1 MVNEKINKLSVKLKY
16 CHGIGRFC
24 EDFSFYGGN
33 DPCKTHLIYAANG
46 IMKSS
51 FTKTFQ
57 SIQNDNAKDI
67 KDHVNDSAKPSFEIY
82 AYTPDGKKQAIT
94 PNEIC
99 AIPSFYDLNQAL
111 NCFVDNSSK
120 HATSLLV
127 DPKLKGEFDVI
138 YSDIEEKEVAL
149 LKDLA
154 ILSRLKKSENTLDE
168 LLMSFGYKNF
178 LELLIGLKDQIEL
191 FSDEL
196 ELSNLDYSVIF
207 NKKVIDEIDKNDN
220 FKTHLEE
227 YLSRYDE
234 LIKGSKYFKEGVF
247 GLVNQESIQDSLS
260 KNKFFNA
267 NHGLVLNDKTGV
279 EKEKKI
285 STIEEMESI
294 FKQEYSKIVNDEE
307 LGKRFEKFKKL
318 LNNQNQEL
326 RNFKELIERKRS
338 DGKDILH
345 LIPDP
350 KEFKKKTW
358 LAYLK
363 KKQDDLNSLLDLY
376 LKNKNKLDEIT
387 AKANS
392 ETKRWQETIDEFQK
406 RFNAP
411 FKYIIENTSDSVLGK
426 TLPQLKTVYVDINEK
441 PTPMAFEQL
450 KRILSTGELRAFY
463 ILNILFEI
471 EYRRKNKQRTLFVFD
486 DVADSFDYKNKYA
499 IVEYLSEI
507 LEEEFFYG
515 IILTHNFDFFRTL
528 KSRLSNKKAWIAE
541 KKEIEIKGLK
551 LYEIKLDKAGKEELD
566 PFDLLRDKLIK
577 GSASDDELVCMIP
590 FARNLIEYTK
600 GKDDP
605 DYKKLTALLHIK
617 STTSSIKFSELIQIY
632 KNVFGITYNIE
643 FGSIND
649 GACIL
654 DAIYRLAYDLESSN
668 DVAFR
673 IKSKLILSIASR
685 LKTEEY
691 MIKKIEEITGESFDL
706 GTITRDQFRELYQ
719 IFLEKTNKNEV
730 DLKKELKII
739 KSVSLITPEHIHI
752 NSFMFEP
759 ILDMSFD
766 EIKAIH
772 NEVIENLAI
781 KQEILV

>member
-1 MVNEKINKLSVKLKY
+1 MAEKINKLSVKLKY
-16 CHGIGRFC
+16 CHGIGSFC

-57 SIQNDNAKDI
+57 SIQNDNPKDI
-67 KDHVNDSAKPSFEIY
+67 KDHVNDSAKPSFEID

-111 NCFVDNSSK
+111 NCFVNNSSK

-127 DPKLKGEFDVI
+127 DSKLKNEFDVI
-138 YSDIEEKEVAL
+138 YLDIEEKEIAL
-149 LKDLA
+149 INDLA
-154 ILSRLKKSENTLDE
+154 ISSRLENSDAVLKEILETFESD
-168 LLMSFGYKNF
+168 NF
-178 LELLIGLKDQIEL
+178 LELLINLKDRLEL
-191 FSDEL
+191 YSDDF

-207 NKKVIDEIDKNDN
+207 SQDVLKAIDKDPS
-220 FKTHLEE
+220 FQQKISE
-227 YLSRYDE
+227 YLDRYNQ
-234 LIKGSKYFKEGVF
+234 LIRESKYFREGVF
-247 GLVNQESIQDSLS
+247 DLLNQEDVQKALE
-260 KNKFFNA
+260 KNKFFQA
-267 NHGLVLNDKTGV
+267 QHGLYLTDKTSQGSNKPV
-279 EKEKKI
+279 SSLDEMKKIFNEEYSQIINEKEL
-285 STIEEMESI
+285 E
-294 FKQEYSKIVNDEE
+294 
-307 LGKRFEKFKKL
+307 KRFEVVKKIL
-318 LNNQNQEL
+318 DKNPVL
-326 RNFKELIERKRS
+326 RNFKSSIERKRS
-338 DGKDILH
+338 EGKDILH
-345 LIPDP
+345 LMPDP

-363 KKQDDLNSLLDLY
+363 KKQDELNSLLDLY

-387 AKANS
+387 EKANS
-392 ETKRWQETIDEFQK
+392 ETERWQETIDEFQK

-426 TLPQLKTVYVDINEK
+426 TLPQLKTVYVDIDKKE
-441 PTPMAFEQL
+441 TPMAFEQL

-528 KSRLSNKKAWIAE
+528 KSRLSHKKAWIAE

-551 LYEIKLDKAGKEELD
+551 LYKIKLSVARKQDLE
-566 PFDLLRDKLIK
+566 PFDLLRGKLIK
-577 GSASDDELVCMIP
+577 GTASEEELVCMIP
-590 FARNLIEYTK
+590 FARNLVQYSKGENNSEYER
-600 GKDDP
+600 
-605 DYKKLTALLHIK
+605 LTALLHIK
-617 STTSSIKFSELIQIY
+617 DITSSIKFSELIQIY
-632 KNVFGITYNIE
+632 VKVFGIADNVAFE
-643 FGSIND
+643 SINSEY
-649 GACIL
+649 CVL
-654 DAIYRLAYDLESSN
+654 DTIYRLAHDLEDSN
-668 DVAFR
+668 DETFR

-691 MIKKIEEITGESFDL
+691 IIKKIEEITGESFDL
-706 GTITRDQFRELYQ
+706 GTITRNQFRELYQ
-719 IFLEKTNKNEV
+719 AILEKTSKNGV

-766 EIKAIH
+766 EIKGIY
-772 NEVIENLAI
+772 NEVSNNLSVKGAV
-781 KQEILV
+781 LA